1 MADLALQT
9 LLDRLTETGLL
20 DDPVIDDDFVCG
32 RARLDGAG
40 SDVMVNVD
48 PELEDVDDPDPDALV
63 AAVSR
68 VLAIGESRWTAIV
81 EAVSREIE
89 EAVADVGPIAE
100 QTDLRADIEPKS
112 LVVFAD
118 AVLLSLAAPRQFP
131 DSRILVQLDE
141 DFDIENVE
149 VAEDEVAK

>member
-1 MADLALQT
+1 MRLQEQTALVTGGGRGIGRAIALALAK
-9 LLDRLTETGLL
+9 EGANI
-20 DDPVIDDDFVCG
+20 VVC
-32 RARLDGAG
+32 ARTT
-40 SDVMVNVD
+40 S
-48 PELEDVDDPDPDALV
+48 E
-63 AAVSR
+63 
-68 VLAIGESRWTAIV
+68 I
-81 EAVSREIE
+81 EAVASEIE
-89 EAVADVGPIAE
+89 EAVADDGAIAE

-141 DFDIENVE
+141 DLEIENVE